1 MLDYPVPNR
10 GRSRVGGSF
19 FPTLVHA
26 NQDFRKCRGCG
37 TGTATGPSGF
47 GRDEVA
53 VRFGMVPRTVSRIL
67 TGHRMPRLC
76 EVLGRARGGWGGV
89 GKAGGRNKWGVLGK
103 RPGSVTNETAPV
115 GWCMWM

>member
-76 EVLGRARGGWGGV
+76 ELDPMTGQLLRASEKTTIRYERDRPGGVGHVRWGGV
-89 GKAGGRNKWGVLGK
+89 GGGGGI
-103 RPGSVTNETAPV
+103 
-115 GWCMWM
+115 C

>member
-76 EVLGRARGGWGGV
+76 ELCGGARGWRCCVSTPGAGENCGGI
-89 GKAGGRNKWGVLGK
+89 GKK
-103 RPGSVTNETAPV
+103 PGSVTNETAPV